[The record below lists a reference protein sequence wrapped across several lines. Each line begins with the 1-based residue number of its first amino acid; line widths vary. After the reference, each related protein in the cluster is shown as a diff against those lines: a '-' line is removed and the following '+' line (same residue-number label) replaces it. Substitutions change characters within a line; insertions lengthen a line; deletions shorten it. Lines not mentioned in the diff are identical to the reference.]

1 MECLEIPKITVI
13 KDLAWI
19 RQVSKVQVMIEE
31 YGMFNFLGSVV
42 AAIENEEKELA
53 EESEDFAESQHHKN
67 IIYQKEV
74 MKQVMNVVDLDS
86 VYGNSEARR
95 ISLDRFKDNI
105 EGLEDYV

>member
-42 AAIENEEKELA
+42 AAIENEEKELD
-53 EESEDFAESQHHKN
+53 EESDEFSGSQHHKN
-67 IIYQKEV
+67 LEYRKEV
-74 MKQVMNVVDLDS
+74 IKQAMNAVDLDC